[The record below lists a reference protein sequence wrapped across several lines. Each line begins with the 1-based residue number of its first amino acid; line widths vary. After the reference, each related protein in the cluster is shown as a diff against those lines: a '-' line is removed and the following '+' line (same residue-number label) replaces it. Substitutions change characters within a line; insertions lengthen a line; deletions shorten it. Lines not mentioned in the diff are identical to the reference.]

1 MFSPLQTVK
10 GLKVVGWLRSNWST
24 YTNVSNSKQRRQD
37 SVVSFD
43 QIKQSHQK
51 NKAPMFSISLVP
63 PVKSIHSILQKKTVE
78 KERQNKQK
86 CPESW
91 WMLKSAI
98 WQNQEPYY
106 VQDAFYIGKPKA
118 REPKLSR
125 KWNPMQTLPL
135 CTYSIFLCF
144 LLITIL
150 ILAQCKYFSQSSRK
164 RKKKQPAQK
173 SVPKSLC

>member
-1 MFSPLQTVK
+1 
-10 GLKVVGWLRSNWST
+10 
-24 YTNVSNSKQRRQD
+24 
-37 SVVSFD
+37 
-43 QIKQSHQK
+43 
-51 NKAPMFSISLVP
+51 MFSISLVP
-63 PVKSIHSILQKKTVE
+63 PVKSIHSILQKKVE

-150 ILAQCKYFSQSSRK
+150 ILAQCKYFSQSSQKKEK
-164 RKKKQPAQK
+164 RKNLPQK
-173 SVPKSLC
+173 SVPRKACSQKSQRILNVSRQKSIVRPHLHLHLWEVGHGLRGSQWP